1 MMYRFFVM
9 LLAPLA
15 LLSCSL
21 FAKEP
26 VQDAD
31 PALWVLRD
39 KDTTIYLFG
48 SVHALKPG
56 VGWFDEGVKT
66 AFDKSRELMIEL
78 VLPPEAE
85 IAAMLQEMGRLPEG
99 KTLSQEIPPELY
111 QRLRGALAIAGQKHD
126 MLDGYEPWLAAIQLS
141 VMPSRAVGYDSAY
154 GVESVL
160 TRAATAS
167 RKKITGL
174 ETAREQFGIFD
185 TLSPAAQ
192 QVLLSE
198 AIDGMNSAGATL
210 DQIIAA
216 WSKGDT
222 EALATL
228 MNRELLRS
236 PELTQ
241 ALLVKRNKR
250 WAGLIAARMKRPGT
264 VFVAVGAGHLAGSA
278 GLQGELS
285 RRGYRVTRVR
295 Y

>member
-1 MMYRFFVM
+1 MYRLLLC

-21 FAKEP
+21 AAREP

-31 PALWVLRD
+31 PALWVIRD
-39 KDTTIYLFG
+39 RDTTIYLFG

-56 VGWFDEGVKT
+56 TGWFDEGVKT

-85 IAAMLQEMGRLPEG
+85 IAGMLRELGTLPPGRTLAQEV
-99 KTLSQEIPPELY
+99 PPELY
-111 QRLRGALAIAGQKHD
+111 QRLRAALTAAGQKPD
-126 MLDGYEPWLAAIQLS
+126 MLDGYEPWLAAIQLA

-154 GVESVL
+154 GVETVL
-160 TRAATAS
+160 TRAAAAS
-167 RKKITGL
+167 GKKVSGL

-192 QVLLSE
+192 QVLLGQ

-210 DQIIAA
+210 DQIVAA

-222 EALATL
+222 DGLAKL
-228 MNRELLRS
+228 MNRELLLS

-241 ALLVKRNKR
+241 ALLVKRNR
-250 WAGLIAARMKRPGT
+250 SWAGLIAARMKRPGT

-278 GLQGELS
+278 GLQGELA
-285 RRGYRVTRVR
+285 RRGYRVSRVR